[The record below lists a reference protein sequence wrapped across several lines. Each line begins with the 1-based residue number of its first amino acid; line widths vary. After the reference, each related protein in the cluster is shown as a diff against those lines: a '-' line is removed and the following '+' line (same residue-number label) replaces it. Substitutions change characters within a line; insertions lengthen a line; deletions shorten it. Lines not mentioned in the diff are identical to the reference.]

1 MIQGLDILED
11 YRSKE
16 DLGKKNAIGQLL
28 TVGDIQ
34 MENQALTW
42 EEAFR
47 RSIGRKMYTEKSS
60 MRLIEKIAGAFS

>member
-1 MIQGLDILED
+1 MIQGLKDILED

-16 DLGKKNAIGQLL
+16 DPGKKNAIGQLL

-47 RSIGRKMYTEKSS
+47 RSAGRCIQ
-60 MRLIEKIAGAFS
+60 RNHL